1 MMLSYLIA
9 LAAAVGAPIE
19 IQELPWRAGQSTVFV
34 ADFDLDQRG
43 EVAVLTGNRLEVYER
58 NRREPVYSLSIPEG
72 TAVMDVLDANQDGTV
87 DIIAVS
93 GADLLRIPVTP
104 EGEDGAAVVCFSREN
119 QYSDYTGIPFPGVLV
134 VMREKTPLVAL
145 PCEEALELRTLEGKL
160 VDSYPIGMA
169 APRRL
174 SLGQP
179 FSVWANAHAQLAAP
193 GALEFRV
200 SSVSTYKP
208 LLPDHSL
215 PIRVAAPSGRLG
227 TARQQRE
234 AATLD
239 ADRWPWFTVNTSDTR
254 TVRALYARSD
264 APGGETL
271 VRVRHVPTDSATGNN
286 ISDDT
291 GPIRHY
297 PGLLLRH
304 PDVLPDFD
312 GDGFNDLLLWKSK
325 RIAPTVDGLAR
336 ALAKGT
342 WPIWIIAHRYAPE
355 KKRFSEVAHA
365 QIEVALPLGWYLNSG
380 GSNPFRTVLL
390 NDMDG
395 DKQSDF
401 GCLVDE
407 HTLAI
412 WRSNP
417 EGMQSEPGFQ
427 YRFPEAIL
435 GVEFEADLEGQGRK
449 TVVLRSKNHL
459 YLLRPDT
466 TFAPS

>member
-1 MMLSYLIA
+1 MMLAFLLTITTA
-9 LAAAVGAPIE
+9 LGAPIE
-19 IQELPWRAGQSTVFV
+19 IQDLPWRSGQSTVFV
-34 ADFDLDQRG
+34 ADFDLDTRG
-43 EVAVLTGNRLEVYER
+43 EVAVLTGNRLDVFER
-58 NRREPVYSLSIPEG
+58 NRRDAVFSLAMPEG
-72 TAVMDVLDANQDGTV
+72 TAVIDVLDANQDGTA

-93 GADLLRIPVTP
+93 GADILRIPVSTDD
-104 EGEDGAAVVCFSREN
+104 EENETVVCFSRES
-119 QYSDYTGIPFPGVLV
+119 QYSDYVGIPFPGVLV

-145 PCEEALELRTLEGKL
+145 PCDDALELRTLEGKL
-160 VDSYPIGMA
+160 IDSYPIGMA

-179 FSVWANAHAQLAAP
+179 FSVWANPYAQLAGP

-215 PIRVAAPSGRLG
+215 PIRIAEPSGRLG

-234 AATLD
+234 AATLE
-239 ADRWPWFTVNTSDTR
+239 AERWPWFTINTNDTR
-254 TVRALYARSD
+254 MVRALYARSD

-271 VRVRHVPTDSATGNN
+271 MRVRHVPVDSPTGSNTG
-286 ISDDT
+286 DDT
-291 GPIRHY
+291 GPLRRY

-304 PDVLPDFD
+304 PEVLPDFD
-312 GDGFNDLLLWKSK
+312 GDGFHDLLLWKSK

-336 ALAKGT
+336 AVAKGT

-355 KKRFSEVAHA
+355 KKRFSDEPFA

-380 GSNPFRTVLL
+380 GANPFRTILL

-395 DKQSDF
+395 DQQSDF

-407 HTLAI
+407 QTLAI
-412 WRSNP
+412 WRSGP
-417 EGMQSEPGFQ
+417 EGVESEPGFRH
-427 YRFPEAIL
+427 RFPEAVL
-435 GVEFEADLEGQGRK
+435 GVEFEEDLEGQGRK
-449 TVVLRSKNHL
+449 TIVLRSQNHL
-459 YLLRPDT
+459 YLLRPNT
-466 TFAPS
+466 TFAP